1 MRWWLGDLAALGL
14 PPTRAPDVEPGRAPG
29 LWFGGVRDR
38 GGAGAGGR
46 DPGASFFFFSDPLV
60 APARATPPTRL
71 PLARA
76 LTPVRPSP
84 LLSLSTPVADNVKY
98 APTHEW
104 AKLEGDT
111 VTVGIS
117 DHAQVREWEKEREK

>member
-1 MRWWLGDLAALGL
+1 MWSLAEL
-14 PPTRAPDVEPGRAPG
+14 PGCGSAAYGIVAARGQWGATRAPR
-29 LWFGGVRDR
+29 
-38 GGAGAGGR
+38 
-46 DPGASFFFFSDPLV
+46 FFFSDPLV